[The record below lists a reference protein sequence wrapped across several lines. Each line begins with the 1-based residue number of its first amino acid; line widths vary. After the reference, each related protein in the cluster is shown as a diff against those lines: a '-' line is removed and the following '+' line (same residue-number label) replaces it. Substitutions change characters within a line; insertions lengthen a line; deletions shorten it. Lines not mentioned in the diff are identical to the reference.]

1 MQFVTKRHFS
11 HANLLNIG
19 MVTGAADVDPET
31 LNDRGR
37 ELMDRMFSR
46 YAEAVLDLES
56 AEFLP

>member
-1 MQFVTKRHFS
+1 
-11 HANLLNIG
+11 
-19 MVTGAADVDPET
+19 MVLEVPTDADAFLIFET